1 MEDKEVMQELDETV
15 NLHNY
20 SKSYCLFVNR
30 KS

>member
-15 NLHNY
+15 ILNIY
-20 SKSYCLFVNR
+20 SKSYCQYANR